1 MDANPDQA
9 DLAPILADL
18 NQAAER
24 LWLDCAP
31 TTPGLVLDVVAD
43 TESTNTAL
51 MAQGRRGEVW
61 PTAMV
66 AVRQTAGRGRR
77 GRSWEARPGDTLTFS
92 LGLPLSLDTI
102 PGGGSALSLAVG
114 LALADALDSG
124 LRARQ
129 QHADHAA
136 APPPIG
142 LKWPNDLWLGTR
154 KLGGILIEATPAP
167 GLAQGQR
174 WVVIGVGLNVQP
186 GAAVPGSAWLP
197 TPAPSLG
204 EVWSWLVP
212 ALLRATQ
219 AFERHGFA
227 PLQTAYAGRDV
238 LRGQAVQ
245 LWKASVALPQTA
257 SDPAGTPRPDETG
270 IAQGVANDGALLVHT
285 PSGLQR
291 WHAGDVSVR
300 PAPAPAPAPSPH
312 PD

>member
-1 MDANPDQA
+1 MDTTPSTP

-24 LWLDCAP
+24 LWVACAP
-31 TTPGLVLDVVAD
+31 TTPGLVLDVVPE

-92 LGLPLSLDTI
+92 LGLPLQLDTV

-114 LALADALDSG
+114 LALADALDTG
-124 LRARQ
+124 LQAH
-129 QHADHAA
+129 HAERGGAL
-136 APPPIG
+136 PPAIG
-142 LKWPNDLWLGTR
+142 LKWPNDLWLGGR

-167 GLAQGQR
+167 GLTEGQR
-174 WVVIGVGLNVQP
+174 WVVMGVGLNVQP

-204 EVWSWLVP
+204 DVWGWLLP

-219 AFERHGFA
+219 AFERQGFA
-227 PLQTAYAGRDV
+227 PLQAAYARRDV
-238 LRGQAVQ
+238 LLGQPVQ
-245 LWKASVALPQTA
+245 LWTSAASLPPAAGAA
-257 SDPAGTPRPDETG
+257 SPGTPQPDETG
-270 IAQGVANDGALLVHT
+270 TAQGVDDSGALLVHT
-285 PSGLQR
+285 ASGLQR

-300 PAPAPAPAPSPH
+300 PA
-312 PD
+312 

>member
-1 MDANPDQA
+1 MDTPPSTA

-24 LWLDCAP
+24 LWVACAP
-31 TTPGLVLDVVAD
+31 TTPGLVLDVVPEAA
-43 TESTNTAL
+43 STNTAL

-92 LGLPLSLDTI
+92 LGLPLQLDTV

-114 LALADALDSG
+114 LALADALDAG
-124 LRARQ
+124 LQAH
-129 QHADHAA
+129 HAERGGAL
-136 APPPIG
+136 PPAIG
-142 LKWPNDLWLGTR
+142 LKWPNDLWLGAR

-167 GLAQGQR
+167 GLTEGQR

-186 GAAVPGSAWLP
+186 GAVVPGSAWLP
-197 TPAPSLG
+197 SPAPSLG
-204 EVWSWLVP
+204 DVWGWLVP

-219 AFERHGFA
+219 AFERQGFA
-227 PLQTAYAGRDV
+227 PLQAAYARRDV
-238 LRGQAVQ
+238 LLGQPVQ
-245 LWKASVALPQTA
+245 LWTSAASLPPAAGAA
-257 SDPAGTPRPDETG
+257 SPGTPQPGETG
-270 IAQGVANDGALLVHT
+270 TAQGVDDSGALLVHT
-285 PSGLQR
+285 ASGLQR

-300 PAPAPAPAPSPH
+300 PA
-312 PD
+312 

>member
-1 MDANPDQA
+1 MDTPPSTA

-24 LWLDCAP
+24 LWLACAA
-31 TTPGLVLDVVAD
+31 TTPGLVLDVVPEAA
-43 TESTNTAL
+43 STNTAL

-92 LGLPLSLDTI
+92 LGLPLQLDTV

-114 LALADALDSG
+114 LALADALDAG
-124 LRARQ
+124 LQAH
-129 QHADHAA
+129 HAERGGAL
-136 APPPIG
+136 PPAIG
-142 LKWPNDLWLGTR
+142 LKWPNDLWLGAR

-167 GLAQGQR
+167 GLTEGQR

-204 EVWSWLVP
+204 DVWGWLVP

-219 AFERHGFA
+219 AFERQGFA
-227 PLQTAYAGRDV
+227 PLQAAYARRDV
-238 LRGQAVQ
+238 LLGQPVQ
-245 LWKASVALPQTA
+245 LWTSAASLPPAAGAA
-257 SDPAGTPRPDETG
+257 SPGTPQPDETG
-270 IAQGVANDGALLVHT
+270 TAQGVDDSGALLVHT
-285 PSGLQR
+285 ASGLQR

-300 PAPAPAPAPSPH
+300 PA
-312 PD
+312 

>member
-1 MDANPDQA
+1 MDTPPSTA

-24 LWLDCAP
+24 LWLACAP
-31 TTPGLVLDVVAD
+31 TTPGLVLDVVPEAA
-43 TESTNTAL
+43 STNTAL

-92 LGLPLSLDTI
+92 LGLPLQLDAV

-114 LALADALDSG
+114 LALADALDAG
-124 LRARQ
+124 LRAH
-129 QHADHAA
+129 HAERGGAL
-136 APPPIG
+136 PPAIG
-142 LKWPNDLWLGTR
+142 LKWPNDLWLGAR

-167 GLAQGQR
+167 GLTEGQR

-204 EVWSWLVP
+204 DVWGWLVP
-212 ALLRATQ
+212 ALLQATQ
-219 AFERHGFA
+219 AFERQGFA
-227 PLQTAYAGRDV
+227 PLQAAYARRDV
-238 LRGQAVQ
+238 LLGQAVQ
-245 LWKASVALPQTA
+245 LWTSAASLPPAAGTA
-257 SDPAGTPRPDETG
+257 SPGTPQPDETG
-270 IAQGVANDGALLVHT
+270 TAQGVDDSGALLVHT
-285 PSGLQR
+285 ASGLQR

-300 PAPAPAPAPSPH
+300 PA
-312 PD
+312 

>member
-1 MDANPDQA
+1 MDTPRSTA

-24 LWLDCAP
+24 LWVACAP
-31 TTPGLVLDVVAD
+31 TTPGLVLDVVPE

-92 LGLPLSLDTI
+92 LGLPLHLDAV

-114 LALADALDSG
+114 LALADALDTG
-124 LRARQ
+124 LQAH
-129 QHADHAA
+129 HAERGGAL
-136 APPPIG
+136 PPAIG
-142 LKWPNDLWLGTR
+142 LKWPNDLWLGGR

-167 GLAQGQR
+167 GLTEGQR
-174 WVVIGVGLNVQP
+174 WVVMGVGLNVQP

-204 EVWSWLVP
+204 DVWGWLLP

-219 AFERHGFA
+219 AFERQGFA
-227 PLQTAYAGRDV
+227 PLQAAYARRDV
-238 LRGQAVQ
+238 LLGQPVQ
-245 LWKASVALPQTA
+245 LWTSAASLPPAAGAA
-257 SDPAGTPRPDETG
+257 SPGTPQPDETG
-270 IAQGVANDGALLVHT
+270 TAQGVDDSGALLVHT
-285 PSGLQR
+285 ASGLQR

-300 PAPAPAPAPSPH
+300 PA
-312 PD
+312 

>member
-1 MDANPDQA
+1 MDTPPSTA

-24 LWLDCAP
+24 LWLACAP
-31 TTPGLVLDVVAD
+31 TTPGLVLDVVPEAA
-43 TESTNTAL
+43 STNTAL

-92 LGLPLSLDTI
+92 LGLPLQLDAV

-114 LALADALDSG
+114 LALADALDAG
-124 LRARQ
+124 LQAH
-129 QHADHAA
+129 HAERGGAL
-136 APPPIG
+136 PPAIG
-142 LKWPNDLWLGTR
+142 LKWPNDLWLGPR

-167 GLAQGQR
+167 GLTEGQR

-197 TPAPSLG
+197 SPAPSLG
-204 EVWSWLVP
+204 DVWGWLVP

-219 AFERHGFA
+219 AFERQGFA
-227 PLQTAYAGRDV
+227 PLQAAYARRDV
-238 LRGQAVQ
+238 LLGQPVQ
-245 LWKASVALPQTA
+245 LWTSAASLPPAAGAA
-257 SDPAGTPRPDETG
+257 SPGTPQPDETG
-270 IAQGVANDGALLVHT
+270 TAQGVDDSGALLVHT
-285 PSGLQR
+285 ASGLQR

-300 PAPAPAPAPSPH
+300 PA
-312 PD
+312 

>member
-1 MDANPDQA
+1 MDTPPSTA

-24 LWLDCAP
+24 LWLACAP
-31 TTPGLVLDVVAD
+31 TTPGLVLDVVPEAA
-43 TESTNTAL
+43 STNTAL

-92 LGLPLSLDTI
+92 LGLPLQLDAV

-114 LALADALDSG
+114 LALADALDAG
-124 LRARQ
+124 LQAH
-129 QHADHAA
+129 HAERGGAL
-136 APPPIG
+136 PPAIG
-142 LKWPNDLWLGTR
+142 LKWPNDLWLGPR

-167 GLAQGQR
+167 GLTEGQR

-197 TPAPSLG
+197 SPAPSLG
-204 EVWSWLVP
+204 DVWGWLVP
-212 ALLRATQ
+212 ALLQATQ
-219 AFERHGFA
+219 AFEHQGFA
-227 PLQTAYAGRDV
+227 PLQAAYARRDV
-238 LRGQAVQ
+238 LLGQPVQ
-245 LWKASVALPQTA
+245 LWTSAASLPPAAGAA
-257 SDPAGTPRPDETG
+257 SPGTPQPDETG
-270 IAQGVANDGALLVHT
+270 TAQGVDDSGALLVHT
-285 PSGLQR
+285 ASGLQR

-300 PAPAPAPAPSPH
+300 PA
-312 PD
+312 

>member
-1 MDANPDQA
+1 MDTTQSTP

-24 LWLDCAP
+24 LWVACAP
-31 TTPGLVLDVVAD
+31 TTPGLVLDVVPE

-92 LGLPLSLDTI
+92 LGLPLHLDAV

-114 LALADALDSG
+114 LALADALDTG
-124 LRARQ
+124 LQAH
-129 QHADHAA
+129 HAERGGAL
-136 APPPIG
+136 PPAIG
-142 LKWPNDLWLGTR
+142 LKWPNDLWLGGR
-154 KLGGILIEATPAP
+154 KVGGILIEATPAP
-167 GLAQGQR
+167 GLTEGQR
-174 WVVIGVGLNVQP
+174 WVVMGVGLNVQP

-204 EVWSWLVP
+204 DVWGWLLP

-219 AFERHGFA
+219 AFERQGFA
-227 PLQTAYAGRDV
+227 PLQAAYARRDV
-238 LRGQAVQ
+238 LLGQPVQ
-245 LWKASVALPQTA
+245 LWTSAASLPPAAGAA
-257 SDPAGTPRPDETG
+257 SPGTPQPDETG
-270 IAQGVANDGALLVHT
+270 TAQGVDDSGALLVHT
-285 PSGLQR
+285 ASGLQR

-300 PAPAPAPAPSPH
+300 PA
-312 PD
+312 

>member
-1 MDANPDQA
+1 MDTTQSTPDF
-9 DLAPILADL
+9 APILADL

-24 LWLDCAP
+24 LWVACAP
-31 TTPGLVLDVVAD
+31 TTPGLVLDVVPE

-92 LGLPLSLDTI
+92 LGLPLHLDAV

-114 LALADALDSG
+114 LALADALDTG
-124 LRARQ
+124 LQAH
-129 QHADHAA
+129 HAERGGAL
-136 APPPIG
+136 PPAIG
-142 LKWPNDLWLGTR
+142 LKWPNDLWLGGR
-154 KLGGILIEATPAP
+154 KVGGILIEATPAP
-167 GLAQGQR
+167 GLTEGQR
-174 WVVIGVGLNVQP
+174 WVVMGVGLNVQP

-204 EVWSWLVP
+204 DVWGWLLP

-219 AFERHGFA
+219 AFERQGFA
-227 PLQTAYAGRDV
+227 PLQAAYARRDV
-238 LRGQAVQ
+238 LLGQPVQ
-245 LWKASVALPQTA
+245 LWTSAASLPPAAGAA
-257 SDPAGTPRPDETG
+257 SPGTPQPDETG
-270 IAQGVANDGALLVHT
+270 TAQGVDDSGALLVHT
-285 PSGLQR
+285 ASGLQR

-300 PAPAPAPAPSPH
+300 PA
-312 PD
+312 